1 MMYLQSTSMS
11 HNFAQLIATCV
22 LLFGLTQS
30 GHAQTQAQPQATSK
44 DFETQVRVHGLWWD
58 VHEVNVAQVKRIA
71 AQTGFVS
78 VAEKEGFG
86 FIYES
91 GWTPKKGWNWRSP
104 FGKLAHDLE
113 PAVQL
118 TFDEAQQIC
127 KFQGKRL
134 PTDAEWVKAAYLEQ
148 RDNPPAGFVKG
159 QRYPFPNG
167 ASAKQ
172 SHCLN
177 GCGDYPGQAPQGA
190 LTRGVGHVLVKTTPP
205 GLHEMGGNAWEWVD
219 TGNASEKITRSAS
232 WWYDA
237 DRQKESD
244 VATKPRDTR
253 VGYVGFRCVKD

>member
-1 MMYLQSTSMS
+1 MS

-30 GHAQTQAQPQATSK
+30 GHAQTQTQATPK

-58 VHEVNVAQVKRIA
+58 LHEVNVAQVKRFA

-91 GWTPKKGWNWRSP
+91 GWTQKKGWNWRSP

-172 SHCLN
+172 KVDSHVNCSLCERVVRTEYSF
-177 GCGDYPGQAPQGA
+177 GIISDEEFKRSTITTDSAQGA
-190 LTRGVGHVLVKTTPP
+190 ARQHEHNQELVK
-205 GLHEMGGNAWEWVD
+205 
-219 TGNASEKITRSAS
+219 K
-232 WWYDA
+232 
-237 DRQKESD
+237 
-244 VATKPRDTR
+244 TK
-253 VGYVGFRCVKD
+253 